1 MRKLHKMSKKKKSIE
16 SMLWALSPWLMFISN
31 GGEAMIQTIFPII
44 ILLAIVYIIKN
55 KKISLVSHEDKLII
69 LYTSI
74 VTLSSLIAIVLNLKN
89 SNISQLFGM
98 FYFVFICFWF
108 LTLSNRLYTEEEKKY
123 IYISHILFGVTS
135 SIQVIYFSYIGMTGK
150 LTLISVFGYKIN
162 PNHFAAIISLLT
174 IFQFIKVFLLN
185 KNLTLKN
192 KILNL
197 ISLIILVYGLILTGS
212 RAAFLGTLL
221 SIFIVFVQYLISNIN
236 AKKIFI
242 AIILISLS
250 FFVATNI
257 QEILPPWLY
266 RRYISNSYE
275 DESNELR
282 IHYWRNGIRSLQDS
296 PLIGYGTGTLDKIDA
311 YSTVLNSIPIP
322 SSAPAHNTY
331 IDFLIYGG
339 VIGGAVIIAF
349 MSILIFKF
357 TKRNIFFLAFVVD
370 LIFLTIIV
378 GSDKSIYLWS
388 AFIFMKNRKDF
399 NA

>member
-1 MRKLHKMSKKKKSIE
+1 
-16 SMLWALSPWLMFISN
+16 MLKRY
-31 GGEAMIQTIFPII
+31 
-44 ILLAIVYIIKN
+44 LL
-55 KKISLVSHEDKLII
+55 
-69 LYTSI
+69 
-74 VTLSSLIAIVLNLKN
+74 
-89 SNISQLFGM
+89 
-98 FYFVFICFWF
+98 
-108 LTLSNRLYTEEEKKY
+108 
-123 IYISHILFGVTS
+123 
-135 SIQVIYFSYIGMTGK
+135 
-150 LTLISVFGYKIN
+150 
-162 PNHFAAIISLLT
+162 P
-174 IFQFIKVFLLN
+174 
-185 KNLTLKN
+185 
-192 KILNL
+192 
-197 ISLIILVYGLILTGS
+197 
-212 RAAFLGTLL
+212 
-221 SIFIVFVQYLISNIN
+221 
-236 AKKIFI
+236 
-242 AIILISLS
+242 SLS
-250 FFVATNI
+250 FFVATKI

-296 PLIGYGTGTLDKIDA
+296 PLIGYGTGTLDKIDT